1 MNGTLAH
8 CLRRGTSSS
17 RRTVV
22 LFARNAH
29 RHRTIDVQLTAD
41 VPGLGAF
48 GSVQTVN
55 PGRMRNQLFPS
66 GLATYIRRGA
76 APKLLERPRD
86 PNGPVVPEIDFAE
99 LELSLR
105 ELPELVFRRR
115 VMRKVVSAEGPTSS
129 GTQLGNS
136 PAGRGDSA
144 KSRVI
149 YGSVAPGDV
158 VQRLSDSHHITL
170 LPPNALLEFNDGSI
184 KFKSTGKHGVT
195 VILRNGV
202 KVPLTVAVEGDE

>member
-1 MNGTLAH
+1 M
-8 CLRRGTSSS
+8 
-17 RRTVV
+17 
-22 LFARNAH
+22 
-29 RHRTIDVQLTAD
+29 
-41 VPGLGAF
+41 
-48 GSVQTVN
+48 
-55 PGRMRNQLFPS
+55 
-66 GLATYIRRGA
+66 
-76 APKLLERPRD
+76 
-86 PNGPVVPEIDFAE
+86 
-99 LELSLR
+99 R